1 MTTHSEA
8 FPEFQVSSPE
18 TTTRPKNAAAPALSF
33 LFIRHGCCIQ
43 KCPNNKY
50 CFFKPTW
57 PLGLSQHATAWNL
70 ISFSTCQQ
78 GATALVE
85 SKKDL
90 WFYKCPWKKDFNNK
104 RVIVAAAPIC
114 GLNDQARYICRIQG
128 WNRIN
133 KSASSSCFC
142 SFTSL
147 SPLPPTDHS
156 RCQHI
161 SESGSVGIP
170 FLLTGSSSSPLSPK
184 NSHLIVEAFTV
195 IFQIVYL
202 RV

>member
-18 TTTRPKNAAAPALSF
+18 TTTRPKCSSPGLSVTAVLSPALSF
-33 LFIRHGCCIQ
+33 LFSRHGCCIK

-104 RVIVAAAPIC
+104 RVLRQLHPSVVWMTKLATFVESRVGIGLTNLLLVHASVLSLLFLVFPQPITADV
-114 GLNDQARYICRIQG
+114 N
-128 WNRIN
+128 
-133 KSASSSCFC
+133 
-142 SFTSL
+142 TSL
-147 SPLPPTDHS
+147 SL
-156 RCQHI
+156 
-161 SESGSVGIP
+161 V
-170 FLLTGSSSSPLSPK
+170 LLEVPSC
-184 NSHLIVEAFTV
+184 
-195 IFQIVYL
+195 
-202 RV
+202 